1 MKRWEAAF
9 RLLGLGWYIGVCIL
23 LGVIG
28 GLWLDNKFHS
38 TPVFI
43 IIGLL
48 LGIVIAFY
56 GVYRMVLPNF
66 FFNNKKINSK
76 DDKNDEGKS

>member
-9 RLLGLGWYIGVCIL
+9 RLVGLGWYVGICIF

-28 GLWLDNKFHS
+28 GLWLDSKVNSK
-38 TPVFI
+38 PVFV

-48 LGIVIAFY
+48 LGIIVAFY
-56 GVYRMVLPNF
+56 GVYKMILPNLG
-66 FFNNKKINSK
+66 FNNKNK
-76 DDKNDEGKS
+76 EGKS

>member
-9 RLLGLGWYIGVCIL
+9 RLVGLGWYVGICIF

-28 GLWLDNKFHS
+28 GLWLDKRLHS
-38 TPVFI
+38 SPAFVI
-43 IIGLL
+43 VGLL

-56 GVYRMVLPNF
+56 GVYRMILPNIGF
-66 FFNNKKINSK
+66 SYENK
-76 DDKNDEGKS
+76 EGKS

>member
-9 RLLGLGWYIGVCIL
+9 RLVGLGWYVGICIF

-28 GLWLDNKFHS
+28 GLWLDNRLHS
-38 TPVFI
+38 GPVFV

-48 LGIVIAFY
+48 LGIIVAFY
-56 GVYRMVLPNF
+56 GVYKMILPNF
-66 FFNNKKINSK
+66 AKFDNNK
-76 DDKNDEGKS
+76 DDEGKS